1 MPPLLSHH
9 FSLTR
14 RESSRTHLWTT
25 SDSVI
30 VVRTIFRNLSMH
42 FGNIPMHFLYSR
54 TIDIRKTSSI
64 YSPAGCTTKLLYL
77 VFWRCGP
84 LMNRA
89 ERRESRMNVQEVLTD
104 YLREV
109 VAMHGQPLPTLDE
122 PLLEFEGGVIDSMN
136 MWPLIVFV
144 ESRFDLKVE
153 NTDIIEE
160 NFQTLRALVKFIE
173 TKHSALHS

>member
-9 FSLTR
+9 FSLTQ
-14 RESSRTHLWTT
+14 RESSRTHLRTT

-64 YSPAGCTTKLLYL
+64 CSPAECTKKLLYP

-84 LMNRA
+84 LMSRA
-89 ERRESRMNVQEVLTD
+89 KRREWLMNVHEV
-104 YLREV
+104 
-109 VAMHGQPLPTLDE
+109 
-122 PLLEFEGGVIDSMN
+122 
-136 MWPLIVFV
+136 
-144 ESRFDLKVE
+144 
-153 NTDIIEE
+153 
-160 NFQTLRALVKFIE
+160 
-173 TKHSALHS
+173 